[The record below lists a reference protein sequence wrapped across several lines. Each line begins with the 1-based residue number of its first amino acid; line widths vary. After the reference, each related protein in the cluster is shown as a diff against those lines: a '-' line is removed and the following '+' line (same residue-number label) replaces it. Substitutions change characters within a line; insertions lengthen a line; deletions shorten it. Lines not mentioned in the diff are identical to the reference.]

1 MRISDKTRRFLEISA
16 NVAIL
21 IVAII
26 IVRNFI
32 WSRWQPK
39 RELERPVVGSNV
51 SLPGISWDGTTL
63 VLALQKGCRYCEESS
78 AFYRRLHDQRSGAQ
92 PRMLAVVPGDKT
104 EVARYLSAQGVVVV
118 SVTPTLFLVD
128 QSGSVRDVW
137 VGKLDESKEAEV
149 ARLMLVGIN
158 SRRDQ

>member
-1 MRISDKTRRFLEISA
+1 MIRPKSLAIFQPRALWVDEVI
-16 NVAIL
+16 NVA
-21 IVAII
+21 
-26 IVRNFI
+26 
-32 WSRWQPK
+32 
-39 RELERPVVGSNV
+39 
-51 SLPGISWDGTTL
+51 
-63 VLALQKGCRYCEESS
+63 
-78 AFYRRLHDQRSGAQ
+78 
-92 PRMLAVVPGDKT
+92 
-104 EVARYLSAQGVVVV
+104 LSDIKV